1 MFRILYIDRQ
11 PELELMMKHRLIAL
25 ALASALALPT
35 AVLAHEGH
43 GEKKMGTITMAAP
56 DHLMLKTADGK
67 EVTIAVNA
75 KTKVVKGKTAMKLS
89 DLEAGTR
96 IVATVA
102 TAKAP
107 FTASE
112 ITVGATPAARAKN
125 Q

>member
-1 MFRILYIDRQ
+1 
-11 PELELMMKHRLIAL
+11 MKQRLIAL
-25 ALASALALPT
+25 AFAAALALPT

-43 GEKKMGTITMAAP
+43 GVKKMGTITMAAP
-56 DHLMLKTADGK
+56 DHLMMKTADGK
-67 EVTIAVNA
+67 EVIIAVNA
-75 KTKVVKGKTAMKLS
+75 KTKVVKGKTIMKLS
-89 DLEAGTR
+89 DLTAGTR

-112 ITVGATPAARAKN
+112 IAVGAASAATTKK